1 VEVGVDDGP
10 EPRRAPEPSTP
21 HLNDVADHQVLHE
34 GVTMALYVAVSLL
47 ALLTALPESLS
58 DESSVL
64 RTILGTTLGLALAHW
79 LAFRVSSLFVGHG
92 VLEPAARRSLGVQAL
107 AAAGVGA
114 VAAAPL
120 LIGPGP
126 AALGIS
132 RLLLAGVIGLFAY
145 GVSIQA
151 QPSRLR
157 GLVYAL
163 VVVVIALTVAIVKNL
178 LAGH

>member
-1 VEVGVDDGP
+1 MDEGH
-10 EPRRAPEPSTP
+10 EPRAAPEPSTG
-21 HLNDVADHQVLHE
+21 HGADAGEHQVIHE
-34 GVTMALYVAVSLL
+34 GVTMALYIAVSLL
-47 ALLTALPESLS
+47 ALLTALPQSLT
-58 DESSVL
+58 DESTVM
-64 RTILGTTLGLALAHW
+64 RTVLGTTLGLALAHW

-114 VAAAPL
+114 IASLPL
-120 LIGPGP
+120 LVARGPT
-126 AALGIS
+126 ALSVS

-145 GVSIQA
+145 GVSIQT

-157 GLVYAL
+157 AAVYA
-163 VVVVIALTVAIVKNL
+163 VVVVAIALTVAIVKNL